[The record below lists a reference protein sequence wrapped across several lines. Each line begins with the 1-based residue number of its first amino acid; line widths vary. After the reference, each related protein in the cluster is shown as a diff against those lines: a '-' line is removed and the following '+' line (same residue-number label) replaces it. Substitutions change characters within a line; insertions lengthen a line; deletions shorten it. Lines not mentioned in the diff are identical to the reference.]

1 MNITLLKALWTKSYH
16 FLNSS
21 LSSLAIF
28 SLLTSEALE
37 SKMDNFFAANM
48 TSSLFGTMIAPRR
61 RWSYI
66 SSMPH
71 QKKENEISKWNIV
84 RSLNHHCQHLLLFT
98 WPMTTICWIRLLLS
112 AASSIS
118 DGSTFS
124 PISRH
129 VINQLIEV

>member
-1 MNITLLKALWTKSYH
+1 MYITLLKASGTKSYH

-21 LSSLAIF
+21 FSSLAIF

-37 SKMDNFFAANM
+37 SRIDNLFAATM

-66 SSMPH
+66 PSMPH
-71 QKKENEISKWNIV
+71 QKKGNEISKWNIG

-98 WPMTTICWIRLLLS
+98 WPMTTICWIRLLLI

-124 PISRH
+124 PIFRH
-129 VINQLIEV
+129 VINHIIEF